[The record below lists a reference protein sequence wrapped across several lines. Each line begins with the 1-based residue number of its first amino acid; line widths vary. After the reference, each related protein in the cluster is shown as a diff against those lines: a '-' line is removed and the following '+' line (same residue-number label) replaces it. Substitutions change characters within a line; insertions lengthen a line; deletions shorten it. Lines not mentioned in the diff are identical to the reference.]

1 MVESWFEVGFGFW
14 KQTLAIEGQVYWI
27 KWVKI
32 QAVWLTPK
40 KVLLCNE
47 AKCEVLKTGSKTN
60 FKRKWPLFKKKK
72 KKRLFSCFEGE
83 NIHCEICVYWV
94 KQNLM
99 LLYQKS
105 QLLLPVTSLKIGLL
119 GRYVRYSERACDCY
133 YTYFK

>member
-32 QAVWLTPK
+32 QAAWLTPK

-83 NIHCEICVYWV
+83 NIHCEICGILGKAKFDVIIS
-94 KQNLM
+94 K
-99 LLYQKS
+99 
-105 QLLLPVTSLKIGLL
+105 VTTSTASNFIKNWIT
-119 GRYVRYSERACDCY
+119 R
-133 YTYFK
+133 

>member
-32 QAVWLTPK
+32 QAAWLTPK

-72 KKRLFSCFEGE
+72 KDYFLALKVRTFTVKSV
-83 NIHCEICVYWV
+83 VYWV

-119 GRYVRYSERACDCY
+119 GKTNNLLKS
-133 YTYFK
+133 